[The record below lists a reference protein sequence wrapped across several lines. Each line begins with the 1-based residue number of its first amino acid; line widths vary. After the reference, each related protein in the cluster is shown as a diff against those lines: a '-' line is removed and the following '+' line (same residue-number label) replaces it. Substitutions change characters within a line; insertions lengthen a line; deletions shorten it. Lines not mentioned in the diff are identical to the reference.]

1 MKMTMVKSGLKGLI
15 TIVASINHMVNTG
28 QNQGR
33 FEAPFDTPHLIIFIR
48 KVMFCLLCLVLFCFC
63 YVLLVCLSVSV
74 RPYNYGTDE
83 RICMKFFSEACRG
96 PRTNPL
102 NLGDYPDYD
111 PDPASRLR
119 SLISVEVSSLW
130 LTVLYLI
137 KYGHFFV
144 HIHTSG

>member
-1 MKMTMVKSGLKGLI
+1 MKMTMVKSGLKGSI
-15 TIVASINHMVNTG
+15 TIVASMNHMVNIG
-28 QNQGR
+28 QKSRTIWGSIWYTTLNYLHQEGYVL
-33 FEAPFDTPHLIIFIR
+33 FVVSCFVLF
-48 KVMFCLLCLVLFCFC
+48 LLCF
-63 YVLLVCLSVSV
+63 VCVSV
-74 RPYNYGTDE
+74 RPHNYGTGE

-102 NLGDYPDYD
+102 NLGEGLVYD
-111 PDPASRLR
+111 PDPASGLR

-137 KYGHFFV
+137 KYEHFFV